1 MLIRIQILHF
11 QVTKSY
17 IEYRENMDE
26 KQKIGLKKA
35 EKYVWAQNPWYIQVQ
50 VKLKLKI
57 FRRNMRLAFPDV
69 HATTRVRRGRIKS

>member
-26 KQKIGLKKA
+26 KQKIGLKKQKNMF
-35 EKYVWAQNPWYIQVQ
+35 E
-50 VKLKLKI
+50 LKTLDTFK
-57 FRRNMRLAFPDV
+57 F
-69 HATTRVRRGRIKS
+69 K